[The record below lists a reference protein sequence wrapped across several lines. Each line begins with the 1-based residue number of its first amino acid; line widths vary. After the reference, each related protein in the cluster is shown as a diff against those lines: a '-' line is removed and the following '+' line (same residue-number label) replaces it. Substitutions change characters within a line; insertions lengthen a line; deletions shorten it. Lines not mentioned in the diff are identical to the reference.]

1 MSAATRAAVATALAA
16 GIALLATA
24 CGGASQS
31 GPSTTSS
38 QSGHA
43 TGALAFAR
51 CMRAHGVPTF
61 PDPDSQG
68 SFPPFHTGVSKEV
81 SSTADRACKH
91 LASSGGVATPKQEEQ
106 KLVFGVHVARC
117 LRAHGYPSFPDPTRL
132 GSQSLPAGIDTNSPQ
147 FQSAETACEHEAQR
161 ALGLP

>member
-1 MSAATRAAVATALAA
+1 MKAAIALAA

-24 CGGASQS
+24 CGGTLQR
-31 GPSTTSS
+31 GPSTALS
-38 QSGHA
+38 QSRHA

-51 CMRAHGVPTF
+51 CMRTHGVPSF

-68 SFPPFHTGVSKEV
+68 SFPPFHTGVSKEL
-81 SSTADRACKH
+81 SSTADRTCKH
-91 LASSGGVATPKQEEQ
+91 LASGGGAATPKQEEQ

-117 LRAHGYPSFPDPTRL
+117 LRAHGYPGFPDPTRL

-147 FQSAETACEHEAQR
+147 FQSAETACEQQAQR